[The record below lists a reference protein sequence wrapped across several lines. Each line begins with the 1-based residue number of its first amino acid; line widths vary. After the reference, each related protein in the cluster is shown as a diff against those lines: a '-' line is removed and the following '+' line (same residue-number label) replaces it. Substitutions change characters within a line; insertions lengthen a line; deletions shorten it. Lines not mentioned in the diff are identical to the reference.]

1 MKILWCVNIL
11 LPDAAKAVGAPH
23 SPFGG
28 WMVSLS
34 SSLAQIDGINLAV
47 AAPYSG
53 SALKKL
59 EVNNIT
65 YYLLPG
71 GTMAMSGKGGDR
83 LKDYWREVAK
93 DFAPDLLHL
102 HGTEYAHGLALLEA
116 CPDIPSVV
124 SIQGLLGVIEKYY
137 YAGMEFSDVF
147 LRPSFRDIVR
157 LDPLWNNRRAMRKR
171 AVSEREIL
179 CKVRHVIGRT
189 TWDYSNAKAVNP
201 GIEYHHCDESL
212 RDPFYK
218 NEWDISKIQRHSIF
232 TTQAGYPI
240 KGLHILL
247 KAVAILKKD
256 YPHIQVFAAGQSLW
270 GNSFMGRLKTPGYG
284 LYIKRMIKDLGLEGN
299 FVLTGLLDAEG
310 VVDRLLKTH
319 AFVVPSAVE
328 NGCNAL
334 HEAMLVGV
342 PSIAAFS
349 GGMTDMMTHQSN
361 GFMYPFMEAAML
373 AEYIRRI
380 FTSDELAR
388 QFSQAGRVSTH
399 KRHDRKKVTDTTVEI
414 YRDIVSGHK

>member
-83 LKDYWREVAK
+83 LKDYWREVVK
-93 DFAPDLLHL
+93 EFAPDLLHL

-116 CPDIPSVV
+116 CPDIPAVV
-124 SIQGLLGVIEKYY
+124 SIQGLLGVCEKYY

-147 LRPSFRDIVR
+147 LRPSLRDIIR

-319 AFVVPSAVE
+319 AFVVPSAIENSPNALAEAMILGVPCIGSYTGGVPDMLE
-328 NGCNAL
+328 NGRC
-334 HEAMLVGV
+334 
-342 PSIAAFS
+342 
-349 GGMTDMMTHQSN
+349 
-361 GFMYPFMEAAML
+361 GFLYPFMEAAML

-380 FTSDELAR
+380 FSSDELALE
-388 QFSQAGRVSTH
+388 FSQAGRDTAH
-399 KRHDRKKVTDTTVEI
+399 KRHDRSRIANKMVEVYGAI
-414 YRDIVSGHK
+414 SCIP